1 MHKKT
6 KVLHIAQAAGGV
18 DRYLQSLLKYF
29 DREKFENVLVCSN
42 DFEEKDYKNIVD
54 KFIVVKMQRE
64 ISAKAD
70 FSAIKSVRKIIKN
83 EKPDI
88 VYVHSSKAGAIG
100 RIADFG
106 IKNKVVY
113 NPHGWAFN
121 MDCGNKKK
129 LMYRMIEK
137 FLSPLTNE
145 FVCISDA
152 EKVSA
157 QENKITKD
165 KKLNVIL
172 NGIDIE
178 NCKKQLANSVTRE
191 SLGIKDDAFVIGQV
205 GRLSL
210 QKSPDIFIQ
219 SAVKIKEKIK
229 NAHFVLVGDGD
240 MKEEVLSYAR
250 ENGIEN
256 SLTITGWVDNPL
268 SYVGLFDV
276 ATLLSRWEGFGL
288 VLPEYM
294 LAKKPIVACGVDA
307 IPTVIDN
314 NKTGVLVNAESPKE
328 TADAIYK
335 IYSDSNFRNQLIEN
349 GTKAVYE
356 KFDAKRVSLETEKL
370 FLNDEESNN
379 E

>member
-1 MHKKT
+1 MQKKT

-18 DRYLQSLLKYF
+18 DRYLRSLLKYF

-42 DFEEKDYKNIVD
+42 DFEEKDYKDIVD
-54 KFIVVKMQRE
+54 KFIVVNMQRE

-70 FSAIKSVRKIIKN
+70 FSAIRAVRKVIKV

-129 LMYRMIEK
+129 SMYRMIEK
-137 FLSPLTNE
+137 FLSPLTDE
-145 FVCISDA
+145 FVCISQA

-157 QENKITKD
+157 VNNKITKER
-165 KKLNVIL
+165 KLNVIL
-172 NGIDIE
+172 NGIDIA
-178 NCKKQLANSVTRE
+178 NCEKQLANSITRE
-191 SLGIKDDAFVIGQV
+191 NLGIREDAFVIGQV
-205 GRLSL
+205 GRLSK

-229 NAHFVLVGDGD
+229 NAHFILVGDGD
-240 MKEEVLSYAR
+240 MKDEVMSYAK
-250 ENGIEN
+250 EHNLQD
-256 SLTITGWVDNPL
+256 SLTITGWVENPL
-268 SYVGLFDV
+268 SYVGIFDV

-307 IPTVIDN
+307 IPTVVED
-314 NKTGVLVNAESPKE
+314 NKTGILVKQESPEE
-328 TADAIYK
+328 TANAVCRIYNDNK
-335 IYSDSNFRNQLIEN
+335 FRNKLIEN
-349 GTKAVYE
+349 GIKAVYE
-356 KFDAKRVSLETEKL
+356 KFDAKRVSKETEKL
-370 FLNDEESNN
+370 FLNYGV
-379 E
+379 